1 MIYRMLADA
10 VILLHVVFVMFAV
23 AGGFALVF
31 WKYSSFIHLPVVG
44 WGLVIAFSDLTCPLT
59 PLENWLWSRAGASG
73 YEGGF
78 VAHYLGPVVHP
89 LRAGVGLGPAAGVS
103 LVAINVVVYCFVIAW
118 QRRSGT
124 AN

>member
-10 VILLHVVFVMFAV
+10 VIVLHVVFVMFAV
-23 AGGFALVF
+23 AGGFAFAF
-31 WKYSSFIHLPVVG
+31 WKRAPLFHLPIVV
-44 WGLVIAFSDLTCPLT
+44 WGLAIAFSGLTCPLT
-59 PLENWLWSRAGASG
+59 PWENWLWSQAGARG

-89 LRAGVGLGPAAGVS
+89 VRAGVGLGPAAGIS